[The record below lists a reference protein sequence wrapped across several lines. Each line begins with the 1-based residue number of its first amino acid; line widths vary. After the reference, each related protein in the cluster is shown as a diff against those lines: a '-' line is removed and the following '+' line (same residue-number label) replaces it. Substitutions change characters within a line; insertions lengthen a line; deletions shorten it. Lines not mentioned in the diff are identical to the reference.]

1 VRLRLSFNFAFI
13 KSRQMKNHLSKTSA
27 VILTVILSFLLGQ
40 LSLSAQTKTSFPA
53 SFTIAKAELSKV
65 LSFKLNETVSLKSN
79 SYLDKSTVVYAY
91 QNSDINVKQIK
102 LKLNYFKDAFLTV
115 QINADNSKQIFITS
129 DKTEANYKNIDFN
142 ADDVIVMEKCK
153 KDNIITD

>member
-1 VRLRLSFNFAFI
+1 
-13 KSRQMKNHLSKTSA
+13 MKNHQLKTSTA
-27 VILTVILSFLLGQ
+27 KFTLILFFLLGQ
-40 LSLSAQTKTSFPA
+40 MSLSAQTKTSFPA
-53 SFTIAKAELSKV
+53 SFNIAKAELNKV

-79 SYLDKSTVVYAY
+79 SYLDKSSVVYTY
-91 QNSDINVKQIK
+91 ENKDIDVKQIK

-129 DKTEANYKNIDFN
+129 DKTEANYKNVDFN
-142 ADDVIVMEKCK
+142 ADEVIVMEKCK